1 MSDVFG
7 ERKKRF
13 HISFNKTVL
22 GQLSFLTEHSIM
34 TSWCEGTCAAF
45 GLMLTLSPVARS
57 KLKFLTFFNKKA
69 YLDAENFLCFSNSE
83 LINDNTFS
91 LKDKKKRYRD
101 FKQTYTILW
110 RW

>member
-34 TSWCEGTCAAF
+34 TSWCEGTCAF
-45 GLMLTLSPVARS
+45 R
-57 KLKFLTFFNKKA
+57 FNV
-69 YLDAENFLCFSNSE
+69 
-83 LINDNTFS
+83 NTVGATVSSF
-91 LKDKKKRYRD
+91 
-101 FKQTYTILW
+101 TV
-110 RW
+110 